1 MNKSLILVGAV
12 AVAGFITL
20 TAFGGKTKADQLA
33 EIKEKVQM
41 GLESIRSEEK
51 TKCDERVAAAAD
63 QKVAELMA
71 SQPAPAA
78 PAAKP
83 AKKSTG
89 KGTSAPKLDPA
100 KAPVKADDSKTRGGE
115 VNPENTSKTREGA
128 VPATSTP
135 TEKKRGGAVKTGGN

>member
-1 MNKSLILVGAV
+1 MLLVGAV

-41 GLESIRSEEK
+41 GLEAIRNEEK

-71 SQPAPAA
+71 NTPAAA

-83 AKKSTG
+83 AKKSSG
-89 KGTSAPKLDPA
+89 KGSSAPKLDPA
-100 KAPVKADDSKTRGGE
+100 KPPVKADDSKIRGGA
-115 VNPENTSKTREGA
+115 VDPNNTSKTREGA

>member
-78 PAAKP
+78 KP
-83 AKKSTG
+83 VKKSTG

-100 KAPVKADDSKTRGGE
+100 KAPVKADDSKTRGGA